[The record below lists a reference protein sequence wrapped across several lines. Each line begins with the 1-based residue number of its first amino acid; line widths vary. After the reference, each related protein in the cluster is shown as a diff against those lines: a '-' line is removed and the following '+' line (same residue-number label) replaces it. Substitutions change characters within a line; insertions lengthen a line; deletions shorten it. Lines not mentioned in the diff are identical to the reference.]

1 MLTLRFDGESDEQ
14 FRVRAERTVTI
25 ARVLV
30 QACLANQC
38 VQRMLSSAEPLRLDE
53 AGIRR
58 NPIVRVE
65 YEQAYAI
72 GGIGEC
78 LHATQK
84 KHWGDGPWIMPLQ
97 PDDEF
102 LPMFITYVFRENSV
116 YNRRFHQRMRLKELL
131 GRNHAPLVQFAKER
145 TRALFLRDLRN
156 DQRLAILNRVKVT
169 PEIFWR
175 ACQGRTFLDL
185 PKRPTQLLLPFN
197 EG

>member
-1 MLTLRFDGESDEQ
+1 MLAST
-14 FRVRAERTVTI
+14 
-25 ARVLV
+25 
-30 QACLANQC
+30 
-38 VQRMLSSAEPLRLDE
+38 EPLRLSEDT
-53 AGIRR
+53 IRR

-116 YNRRFHQRMRLKELL
+116 YNRRFQQRMRLKELL
-131 GRNHAPLVQFAKER
+131 WREHRPLVQFAKER
-145 TRALFLRDLRN
+145 TRTLFLRDLRAE
-156 DQRLAILNRVKVT
+156 QRRAILRCVKVS
-169 PEIFWR
+169 PELFWR
-175 ACQGRTFLDL
+175 ACQGRAFLNL
-185 PKRPTQLLLPFN
+185 TKRPTQLLLQFD

>member
-1 MLTLRFDGESDEQ
+1 MLTLRFDDESDEQ
-14 FRVRAERTVTI
+14 FRARAERSATI

-30 QACLANQC
+30 EASLANQC
-38 VQRMLSSAEPLRLDE
+38 VQRMLATAEPIRLDE
-53 AGIRR
+53 TDIRR

-78 LHATQK
+78 LHATRK
-84 KHWGDGPWIMPLQ
+84 KHWGDGPWIMPLE

-102 LPMFITYVFRENSV
+102 SSMFITYVFRENSV
-116 YNRRFHQRMRLKELL
+116 YNRRFQQRMRLKELL
-131 GRNHAPLVQFAKER
+131 GRNHSPLVQFAKER
-145 TRALFLRDLRN
+145 TRALFLHDLRQ
-156 DQRLAILNRVKVT
+156 DQRQAILRCVKVT

-175 ACQGRTFLDL
+175 ACQGRTFLNL
-185 PKRPTQLLLPFN
+185 PKRPTQLLLPFD